1 MADLPADLA
10 AVWPRVLEQLLGEGR
25 GQGGQGGV
33 ESKDEHWI
41 KRCQPLA
48 LVADTAL
55 LAVPNEFAKGV
66 LEGRLAPIVSET
78 LSRECGRPIRIAI
91 TVDDSA
97 GEPPAQAPAPQQQ
110 HQQHQD
116 RQQSRYDD
124 SADRVRDAYDG
135 RDSRDGRDGRDSRDG
150 RDAYENYDNH
160 GGYDG
165 RESYGRQSPA
175 DELPSVRPAY
185 PDYQQQRSDPGAW
198 PRHSAPPGPP
208 AQDRGDY
215 GWQQPRLGGFQE
227 AERDPYASQHGQQ
240 HSPSPYEQQQ
250 SSYEQQSDYRSA
262 APERPYEPQRREL
275 PDSHSRGGGQGGP
288 PKPGPLS
295 AQPAPASGPGEPTA
309 RLNPKYLFDTF
320 VIGASNR
327 FAHAAAVAV
336 AEAPAKAYN
345 PLFIYGESGLGKTHL
360 LHAIGH
366 YARSLYPGTR
376 VRYVSSEEFTNE
388 FINSIRDGK
397 ADAFRKR
404 YRDMDILLVD
414 DIQFLASKESTQ
426 EEFFHTFNTLHNAN
440 KQIVLSSDRP
450 PKQLVTLED
459 RLRNRFEWGLITDVQ
474 PPELETRIAIL
485 RKKAV
490 QEQLNAPPEVLEF
503 IASRISRNIR
513 ELEGALIRVTAF
525 ASLNRQPVDLG
536 LTEIVLKDLIPGG
549 EDASPEITA
558 PAIMAATADYFGHT
572 VEDLC
577 GASRSRVLVTARQ
590 IAMYLCREL
599 TDLSLPKIGAQF
611 GGRDHTTVMHADR
624 KIRALM
630 AERRSIY
637 NQVTELTNRIK
648 NG

>member
-1 MADLPADLA
+1 MADVPADLA
-10 AVWPRVLEQLLGEGR
+10 AVWPRVLEQLLDEG
-25 GQGGQGGV
+25 QQGV
-33 ESKDEHWI
+33 EPKDKQWI
-41 KRCQPLA
+41 ERCQPLA

-55 LAVPNEFAKGV
+55 LAVPNEWGKRV
-66 LEGRLAPIVSET
+66 LEGRLAPLISET

-91 TVDDSA
+91 TVDDSVGDGPA
-97 GEPPAQAPAPQQQ
+97 PQAPPAQQQPPRYPGPQ
-110 HQQHQD
+110 HD
-116 RQQSRYDD
+116 EPRPGDPYDT
-124 SADRVRDAYDG
+124 
-135 RDSRDGRDGRDSRDG
+135 
-150 RDAYENYDNH
+150 
-160 GGYDG
+160 
-165 RESYGRQSPA
+165 YGRRSVS
-175 DELPSVRPAY
+175 DDGLPTARPAY
-185 PDYQQQRSDPGAW
+185 PEYQQRPEPGAW
-198 PRHSAPPGPP
+198 PRTQEDLS
-208 AQDRGDY
+208 
-215 GWQQPRLGGFQE
+215 WQQPRLGGFQE
-227 AERDPYASQHGQQ
+227 RDPYASA
-240 HSPSPYEQQQ
+240 PQQQ
-250 SSYEQQSDYRSA
+250 PRHDYRSPQPSERRLYESR
-262 APERPYEPQRREL
+262 PERHPLPEPQA
-275 PDSHSRGGGQGGP
+275 PHRGGPSGA
-288 PKPGPLS
+288 PGPLG
-295 AQPAPASGPGEPTA
+295 AQPAPAPGPGEPHA

-397 ADAFRKR
+397 GDTFRKR
-404 YRDMDILLVD
+404 YRDVDILLVD

-450 PKQLVTLED
+450 PKQLMTLED
-459 RLRNRFEWGLITDVQ
+459 RLRNRFEWGLTTDVQ

-549 EDASPEITA
+549 EDAAPEITA
-558 PAIMAATADYFGHT
+558 SAIMAATADYFGLT

-577 GASRSRVLVTARQ
+577 GSSRSRVLVTARQ